1 MDKDERR
8 YIYRASIRTRDGKRI
23 FARQYG
29 LKAFRIEIRHNRPPD
44 QPNLPGIV

>member
-29 LKAFRIEIRHNRPPD
+29 LKAFRIEIRLKHPPD
-44 QPNLPGIV
+44 RPNLPGIV